1 MSNATSD
8 AAAGNVP
15 PMRTGRWL
23 MLTCA
28 GLIALAVGAAV
39 LAIWSARR
47 EALARYQQTETNL
60 GFVLAEETA
69 RSIQGV
75 DLVVQAIRAQVLAS
89 GVTTPAEFAAALNQP
104 ATGQALRDRLRNLPQ
119 AAAIHIVSADGRV
132 VASSVRL
139 PETTV
144 DVSDRE
150 FFGWFRE
157 HPADIPFISPPVQGR
172 LTPGWTAYVVRR
184 VAGPDGTTLGFVA
197 GGLALSYFEQFYH
210 AIAHDDATAITLMRR
225 GGTILARYPGFDQ
238 YVGTHLPP
246 RSQWFA
252 VARQGGGLY
261 RSGGELTGHPRWV
274 SVHPLQD
281 YSLAVDVSFSEAA
294 AVRDW
299 QRQSVAIACTAVAV
313 VAVLLLLFRALVTQV
328 RRLGFSEAAL
338 AQRNAEQEV
347 ARLRLESQA
356 EALRHSEAD
365 AEEKSA
371 ALQTTLESMDQGIM
385 MVNADRV
392 VEVCNARA
400 MQMLDLPAELMN
412 RRPHF
417 ADVVAHQWR
426 VQEFSVTP
434 EKIQQFIRAGGILD
448 QAHVYERRRPNG
460 TVLEIRSMPLP
471 GGGVVRTYSDVTE
484 RKAAEEQVTA
494 AGAQAEAAR
503 AAAEQA
509 NRAKTEFLANIS
521 HEIRTPMNGIIGM
534 NELLLRS
541 TMTDKQRDC
550 ALTVRDSAAA
560 LLRVIDDVLD
570 ISKLEAGR
578 MELDPVDFDLG
589 ETIAA
594 TVALL
599 APRAEEKGIA
609 LTTQIEPAARRRFH
623 ADAIR
628 LRQILLNLLG
638 NATKFT
644 EHGSV
649 TVAVRLLPA
658 ASSPTGSPVPEG
670 AAPEGAV
677 PEGAADPGLD
687 RAPDRVG
694 AQRVAIEVADTGIG
708 MNEAT
713 QARLFQK
720 FTQADSSISRRFG
733 GTGLGL
739 AITRELL
746 GLMGGTISVTSQ
758 LGKGSRFLVTLPLL
772 PPVGDAPAGGPRAV
786 GQGGAGGPALVVL
799 VADDNRTNQR
809 LVAALLQAA
818 GHMAD
823 VVANGREAVE
833 AVLRRH
839 YDVVLMDVQMPV
851 MDGVQATRRI
861 RALPAPARDVPIVAL
876 TADAVTGAEDRYRG
890 AGMDAYLSK
899 PLSPDTLVA
908 TLDALVRG
916 GPRPEAK
923 QPAGPPVGPPVD
935 RSAIS
940 GLRGFMDGTEFAAF
954 IADSVRDLAVRIDG
968 LGDRIAAGE
977 LEHVVREAHDLVAV
991 AGNCGAC
998 KVSTLARS
1006 VEQAAR
1012 RGDAAEARRLFAD
1025 IPGAGGQ
1032 AAEALE
1038 ELLGA

>member
-1 MSNATSD
+1 
-8 AAAGNVP
+8 
-15 PMRTGRWL
+15 

-28 GLIALAVGAAV
+28 GLIALAAVAAV
-39 LAIWSARR
+39 LAILGARR

-60 GFVLAEETA
+60 GFVLAEQTA

-75 DLVVQAIRAQVLAS
+75 DLVLQAIRAQVLAN
-89 GVTTPAEFAAALNQP
+89 GVTTPTEFAAALSHDETSQS
-104 ATGQALRDRLRNLPQ
+104 LRDRLRNLPQ

-132 VASSVRL
+132 VASSVAL
-139 PETTV
+139 PATAI
-144 DVSDRE
+144 DVSDRA
-150 FFGWFRE
+150 FFGWFRD
-157 HPADIPFISPPVQGR
+157 HPADIPYISPPVLGR
-172 LTPGWTAYVVRR
+172 LTPGRTAYVVRR
-184 VAGPDGTTLGFVA
+184 VAGPDGQTLGFIA

-210 AIAHDDATAITLMRR
+210 AIVHDDATAITLMRR
-225 GGTILARYPGFDQ
+225 GGTILARYPGFDR
-238 YVGTHLPP
+238 YVGTQMPP
-246 RSQWFA
+246 QSHWFA
-252 VARQGGGLY
+252 VAARGGGLY
-261 RSGGELTGHPRWV
+261 RSGGELTGRPRWV

-281 YSLAVDVSFSEAA
+281 YNLAIDVSFSEAA
-294 AVRDW
+294 ALRGW
-299 QRQSVAIACTAVAV
+299 QRQSITIACGTLAV

-328 RRLGFSEAAL
+328 RRLARSEAAL

-371 ALQTTLESMDQGIM
+371 ALQTTLEFMDQGIM

-412 RRPHF
+412 GRPHF

-426 VQEFSVTP
+426 AQEFSVTP
-434 EKIQQFIRAGGILD
+434 EKIQQFIRSGGILD
-448 QAHVYERRRPNG
+448 QPHVYERRRPNG
-460 TVLEIRSMPLP
+460 TVLEIHSMPLP

-484 RKAAEEQVTA
+484 RKAAEDRVA
-494 AGAQAEAAR
+494 AAHAQAEAAR

-509 NRAKTEFLANIS
+509 NRTKTEFLANIS

-541 TMTDKQRDC
+541 TLTDTQRDC

-570 ISKLEAGR
+570 ISKLEAGK

-589 ETIAA
+589 ETIEAV
-594 TVALL
+594 VALL
-599 APRAEEKGIA
+599 APRAAEKGIA

-644 EHGSV
+644 ERGSV

-658 ASSPTGSPVPEG
+658 AASPAGTPVPQG
-670 AAPEGAV
+670 ATGRV
-677 PEGAADPGLD
+677 
-687 RAPDRVG
+687 PDRMPDRG
-694 AQRVAIEVADTGIG
+694 EAQRVAIEVTDTGIG
-708 MNEAT
+708 MSEAT

-772 PPVGDAPAGGPRAV
+772 PPVGDASAGGPHAD
-786 GQGGAGGPALVVL
+786 GQGGAGSRPLSVL

-818 GHMAD
+818 GHTAD
-823 VVANGREAVE
+823 VVSNGREAVE
-833 AVLRRH
+833 AVLRTR

-908 TLDALVRG
+908 TLDAIVWGGQRPAAPSPG
-916 GPRPEAK
+916 GPA
-923 QPAGPPVGPPVD
+923 VD
-935 RSAIS
+935 RTAIS
-940 GLRGFMDGTEFAAF
+940 GLRGFLGGAEFAAF
-954 IADSVRDLAVRIDG
+954 ITESVRDLTVRIDG
-968 LGDRIAAGE
+968 LADRIAAGE
-977 LEHVVREAHDLVAV
+977 LEHVAREAHDLVAV

-998 KVSTLARS
+998 AVSMLARS
-1006 VEQAAR
+1006 VEQAAK
-1012 RGDAAEARRLFAD
+1012 RGDAAEAGRLFAD
-1025 IPGAGGQ
+1025 MRGAGGQ